1 MSKLSEVR
9 AESAYRKRVMSELA
23 FELEETKAKLE
34 EAEASSRELQS
45 RIDAALESIDDADDI
60 ETAVEDAVSIL
71 RGGP

>member
-34 EAEASSRELQS
+34 EAEASNRELQS
-45 RIDAALESIDDADDI
+45 RIDAALESIDDAADI